1 MSSRKNWQE
10 KLTNKMVAEDIEVRE
25 DVGLLECRSR

>member
-1 MSSRKNWQE
+1 MSSRKNWQ
-10 KLTNKMVAEDIEVRE
+10 KLTNKMVVEDIEVRE